1 MGRKRT
7 ELELTAKDRAAIH
20 HYFNTTEDLRERER
34 LDFAIKAATGKHT
47 LEDLARLTGRS
58 RSTLQNWL
66 TKFRRGGINEL
77 LTRDA
82 APGKV
87 TPLVGEEVQAEL
99 REGLKRRRWTT
110 AQQVA
115 DWLTQRHGIKRTR
128 KSIYY
133 WLHKISSQTV

>member
-7 ELELTAKDRAAIH
+7 ELELTAKDRAAID
-20 HYFNTTEDLRERER
+20 YYLNTTEDLRERER

-66 TKFRRGGINEL
+66 AKLRRGGVNEL
-77 LTRDA
+77 LKREA
-82 APGKV
+82 APGRV
-87 TPLVGEEVQAEL
+87 TPLVEEQVQAEL
-99 REGLKRRRWTT
+99 RQGIESKRWTT

-115 DWLTQRHGIKRTR
+115 NWLRQRHGIKRTR